1 MSGEIR
7 ASKQELKSSLS
18 DILMGARELGISG
31 LGFLIEFWVLYPPPG
46 TLSLKPTSHSQC
58 RGKVYRRSYTS
69 IAL

>member
-46 TLSLKPTSHSQC
+46 TLSLKPTSHYQC